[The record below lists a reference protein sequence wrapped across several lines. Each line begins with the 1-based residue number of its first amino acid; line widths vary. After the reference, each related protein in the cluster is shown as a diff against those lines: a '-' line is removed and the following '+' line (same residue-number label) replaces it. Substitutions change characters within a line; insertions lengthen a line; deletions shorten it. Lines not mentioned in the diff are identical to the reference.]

1 MKTDSELVLVTGGLG
16 YIGSHTSLLLLEKGH
31 EVLIVD
37 DLSNSS
43 PEVLDA
49 IAKITGKTP
58 FFEAV
63 DLKNQVGVTQLF
75 DDYPNIKGILHFA
88 ASKAVGESVQKPIE
102 YYQNNI
108 NSLLNVMA
116 AIKTKTNLVFSSS
129 CTVYGQADQLPI
141 AEDCPTKRP
150 ESPYGNTK
158 KIGEELLEDATKV
171 HSNLN
176 VMSLRYFNPVGAHPS
191 ALIGENPKDIPQ
203 NLVPYITQSALGKIA
218 PLTVYGNDYP
228 TPDGT
233 CIRDYIHVMDLANAH
248 ILALEYLEQ
257 NKSTAHLEI
266 VNLGTG
272 TGHSVMEVIESFKR
286 VSKQDFQYS
295 IGPKR
300 EGDITAAYA
309 SIEKAK
315 NLLKW
320 EPQHTLDDAL
330 VSAWKWEQKNHK
342 DNQN

>member
-16 YIGSHTSLLLLEKGH
+16 YIGSHTSVFLLEKGH

-218 PLTVYGNDYP
+218 PLKVYGNDYP

-257 NKSTAHLEI
+257 NKSTAYLEI

-330 VSAWKWEQKNHK
+330 ASAWKWEQKNHK
-342 DNQN
+342 DNEN

>member
-16 YIGSHTSLLLLEKGH
+16 YIGSHTSVLLLEKGH

-58 FFEAV
+58 FFETV

-171 HSNLN
+171 HSSLN

-233 CIRDYIHVMDLANAH
+233 CIRDYIHVIDLANAH

-330 VSAWKWEQKNHK
+330 ASAWKWEQKNHK

>member
-16 YIGSHTSLLLLEKGH
+16 YIGSHTSVLLLEKGH

-58 FFEAV
+58 FFETV

-88 ASKAVGESVQKPIE
+88 ASKAVGESIQKPIE

-171 HSNLN
+171 HSSLN

-228 TPDGT
+228 TLDGT

-330 VSAWKWEQKNHK
+330 ASAWKWEQKNHK

>member
-16 YIGSHTSLLLLEKGH
+16 YIGSHTSVLLLEKGH

-171 HSNLN
+171 HSSLN

-203 NLVPYITQSALGKIA
+203 NLVPYITQSALGKIT

-330 VSAWKWEQKNHK
+330 ASAWKWEQKNHK

>member
-16 YIGSHTSLLLLEKGH
+16 YIGSHTSVLLLEKGH

-330 VSAWKWEQKNHK
+330 ASAWKWEQKNHK

>member
-16 YIGSHTSLLLLEKGH
+16 YIGSHTSVLLLEKGH

-171 HSNLN
+171 HSSLN

-228 TPDGT
+228 THDGT

-330 VSAWKWEQKNHK
+330 ASAWKWEQKNHK

>member
-16 YIGSHTSLLLLEKGH
+16 YIGSHTSVLLLEKGH

-63 DLKNQVGVTQLF
+63 DLKNQLGVTQLF

-330 VSAWKWEQKNHK
+330 ASAWKWEQKNHK

>member
-16 YIGSHTSLLLLEKGH
+16 YIGSHTSVLLLEKGH

-58 FFEAV
+58 FFEAI

-171 HSNLN
+171 HSSLN

-233 CIRDYIHVMDLANAH
+233 CIRDYIQVMDLANAH

-257 NKSTAHLEI
+257 NKSTANLEI

-330 VSAWKWEQKNHK
+330 ASAWKWEQKNHK

>member
-16 YIGSHTSLLLLEKGH
+16 YIGSHTSVLLLEKGH

-49 IAKITGKTP
+49 ISNITGKTP

-171 HSNLN
+171 HSSLN

-203 NLVPYITQSALGKIA
+203 NLVPYITLSALGKIA

-257 NKSTAHLEI
+257 NKFTAHLEI

-286 VSKQDFQYS
+286 VSKQDFHYS

-330 VSAWKWEQKNHK
+330 ASAWKWEQKNHK
-342 DNQN
+342 DN

>member
-16 YIGSHTSLLLLEKGH
+16 YIGSHTSVLLLEKGH

-171 HSNLN
+171 HSSLN

-257 NKSTAHLEI
+257 NKSTANLEI

-330 VSAWKWEQKNHK
+330 ASAWKWEQKNHK

>member
-16 YIGSHTSLLLLEKGH
+16 YIGSHTSVLLLEKGH

-58 FFEAV
+58 FFETV

-171 HSNLN
+171 HSSLN
-176 VMSLRYFNPVGAHPS
+176 MMSLRYFNPVGAHPS

-257 NKSTAHLEI
+257 NKPTAHLEI

-330 VSAWKWEQKNHK
+330 ASAWKWEQKNHK

>member
-16 YIGSHTSLLLLEKGH
+16 YIGSHTSVLLLEKGH

-75 DDYPNIKGILHFA
+75 DNYPNIKGILHFA

-108 NSLLNVMA
+108 NSLLNVMV

-330 VSAWKWEQKNHK
+330 ASAWKWEQKNHK

>member
-16 YIGSHTSLLLLEKGH
+16 YIGSHTSVLLLEKGH

-108 NSLLNVMA
+108 NSLLNVMV
-116 AIKTKTNLVFSSS
+116 AIKTKTNFVFSSS

-330 VSAWKWEQKNHK
+330 ASAWKWEQKNHK

>member
-16 YIGSHTSLLLLEKGH
+16 YIGSHTSVLLLEKGH

-88 ASKAVGESVQKPIE
+88 ASKAVGESIQKPIE

-116 AIKTKTNLVFSSS
+116 AIKTKINLVFSSS

-171 HSNLN
+171 HSSLN

-228 TPDGT
+228 TLDGT

-330 VSAWKWEQKNHK
+330 ASAWKWEQKNHK

>member
-16 YIGSHTSLLLLEKGH
+16 YIGSHTSVLLLEKGH

-108 NSLLNVMA
+108 NCLLNVMA

-330 VSAWKWEQKNHK
+330 ASAWKWEQKNHK

>member
-16 YIGSHTSLLLLEKGH
+16 YIGSHTSVLLLEKGH

-88 ASKAVGESVQKPIE
+88 ASKAVGESIQKPIE

-171 HSNLN
+171 HSSLN

-330 VSAWKWEQKNHK
+330 ASAWKWEQKNHK

>member
-16 YIGSHTSLLLLEKGH
+16 YIGSHTSVLLLEKGH

-88 ASKAVGESVQKPIE
+88 ASKAVGESIQKPIE

-171 HSNLN
+171 HSSLN

-286 VSKQDFQYS
+286 VSKQNFQYS

-330 VSAWKWEQKNHK
+330 ASAWKWEQKNHK

>member
-16 YIGSHTSLLLLEKGH
+16 YIGSHTSVLLLEKGH

-58 FFEAV
+58 FFETV

-171 HSNLN
+171 HSSLN

-233 CIRDYIHVMDLANAH
+233 CIRDYIHVIDLANAH

-272 TGHSVMEVIESFKR
+272 TGHSVMEVI
-286 VSKQDFQYS
+286 
-295 IGPKR
+295 
-300 EGDITAAYA
+300 
-309 SIEKAK
+309 
-315 NLLKW
+315 
-320 EPQHTLDDAL
+320 
-330 VSAWKWEQKNHK
+330 
-342 DNQN
+342 

>member
-16 YIGSHTSLLLLEKGH
+16 YIGSHTSVLLLEKGH

-171 HSNLN
+171 HSSLN

-257 NKSTAHLEI
+257 NKPTAHLEI

-330 VSAWKWEQKNHK
+330 ASAWKWEQKNHK

>member
-16 YIGSHTSLLLLEKGH
+16 YIGSHTSVLLLEKGH

-58 FFEAV
+58 FFEAI

-171 HSNLN
+171 HSSLN

-257 NKSTAHLEI
+257 NKSTANLEI

-330 VSAWKWEQKNHK
+330 ASAWKWEQKNHK

>member
-16 YIGSHTSLLLLEKGH
+16 YIGSHTSVFLLEKGH

-49 IAKITGKTP
+49 ISNITGKTP

-218 PLTVYGNDYP
+218 PLKVYGNDYP

-257 NKSTAHLEI
+257 NKSTAYLEI

-330 VSAWKWEQKNHK
+330 ASAWKWEQKNHK
-342 DNQN
+342 DNEN

>member
-16 YIGSHTSLLLLEKGH
+16 YIGSHTSVLLLEKGH

-257 NKSTAHLEI
+257 NKPTAHLEI

-330 VSAWKWEQKNHK
+330 ASAWKWEQKNHK

>member
-16 YIGSHTSLLLLEKGH
+16 YIGSHTSVLLLEKGH

-63 DLKNQVGVTQLF
+63 DLKNQLGVTQLF

-272 TGHSVMEVIESFKR
+272 TGHSVIEVIESFKR

-330 VSAWKWEQKNHK
+330 ASAWKWEQKNHK
-342 DNQN
+342 DNQH

>member
-16 YIGSHTSLLLLEKGH
+16 YIGSHTSVLLLEKGH

-203 NLVPYITQSALGKIA
+203 NLVPYITQSALGKIT

-330 VSAWKWEQKNHK
+330 ASAWKWEQKNHK

>member
-16 YIGSHTSLLLLEKGH
+16 YIGSHTSVLLLEKGH

-171 HSNLN
+171 HSSLN
-176 VMSLRYFNPVGAHPS
+176 MMSLRYFNPVGAHPS

-330 VSAWKWEQKNHK
+330 ASAWKWEQKNHK

>member
-16 YIGSHTSLLLLEKGH
+16 YIGSHTSVLLLEKGH

-171 HSNLN
+171 HSSLN
-176 VMSLRYFNPVGAHPS
+176 MMSLRYFNPVGAHPS

-257 NKSTAHLEI
+257 NKPTAHLEI

-330 VSAWKWEQKNHK
+330 ASAWKWEQKNHK

>member
-16 YIGSHTSLLLLEKGH
+16 YIGSHTSVLLLEKGH

-171 HSNLN
+171 HSSLN
-176 VMSLRYFNPVGAHPS
+176 MMSLRYFNPVGAHPS

-228 TPDGT
+228 THDGT

-257 NKSTAHLEI
+257 NKPTAHLEI

-330 VSAWKWEQKNHK
+330 ASAWKWEQKNHK

>member
-1 MKTDSELVLVTGGLG
+1 MKTDKELILVTGGLG
-16 YIGSHTSLLLLEKGH
+16 YIGSHTSVLLLEKGY

-43 PEVLDA
+43 PKVVEA
-49 IAKITGKTP
+49 IAKITGRTP
-58 FFEAV
+58 LFETV
-63 DLKNQVGVTQLF
+63 DLKNQARVVQLF

-88 ASKAVGESVQKPIE
+88 ASKAVGESVQHPVE

-108 NSLLNVMA
+108 NSLLNVVG
-116 AIKTKTNLVFSSS
+116 AIKTKTDLVFSSS
-129 CTVYGQADQLPI
+129 CTVYGQAKQLPI

-171 HSNLN
+171 YPNLN
-176 VMSLRYFNPVGAHPS
+176 VMSLRYFNPVGAHPT
-191 ALIGENPKDIPQ
+191 AFIGENPKDIPQ

-257 NKSTAHLEI
+257 TKPTSLLEI

-286 VSKQDFQYS
+286 VSNQDFQYR

-315 NLLKW
+315 ALLRW
-320 EPQHTLDDAL
+320 EPQYMLDDAL
-330 VSAWKWEQKNHK
+330 ASAWKWEQKNHA
-342 DNQN
+342 DNKE

>member
-1 MKTDSELVLVTGGLG
+1 
-16 YIGSHTSLLLLEKGH
+16 
-31 EVLIVD
+31 
-37 DLSNSS
+37 
-43 PEVLDA
+43 
-49 IAKITGKTP
+49 
-58 FFEAV
+58 
-63 DLKNQVGVTQLF
+63 LKNQVGVTQLF

-203 NLVPYITQSALGKIA
+203 NLVPYITQSALGKIT

-330 VSAWKWEQKNHK
+330 ASAWKWEQKNHK

>member
-16 YIGSHTSLLLLEKGH
+16 YIGSHTSVLLLEKGH

-88 ASKAVGESVQKPIE
+88 ASKAVGKSVQKPIE

-108 NSLLNVMA
+108 NSLLNVLA

-171 HSNLN
+171 HSSLN

-286 VSKQDFQYS
+286 VSKQNFQYS

-330 VSAWKWEQKNHK
+330 ASAWKWEQKNHK

>member
-16 YIGSHTSLLLLEKGH
+16 YIGSHTSVLLLEKGH

-286 VSKQDFQYS
+286 VSKQDFHYS

-330 VSAWKWEQKNHK
+330 ASAWKWEQKNHK
-342 DNQN
+342 DN

>member
-16 YIGSHTSLLLLEKGH
+16 YIGSHTSVLLLEKGH

-88 ASKAVGESVQKPIE
+88 ASKAVGESIQKPIE

-171 HSNLN
+171 HSSLN

-228 TPDGT
+228 TLDGT

-330 VSAWKWEQKNHK
+330 ASAWKWEQKNHK

>member
-16 YIGSHTSLLLLEKGH
+16 YIGSHTSVLLLEKGH

-108 NSLLNVMA
+108 NSLLNVLA

-330 VSAWKWEQKNHK
+330 ASAWKWEQKNHK

>member
-16 YIGSHTSLLLLEKGH
+16 YIGSHTSVLLLEKGH

-171 HSNLN
+171 HSSLN
-176 VMSLRYFNPVGAHPS
+176 MMSLRYFNPVGAHPS

-203 NLVPYITQSALGKIA
+203 NLVPYITQSALGKIT

-330 VSAWKWEQKNHK
+330 ASAWKWEQKNHK

>member
-16 YIGSHTSLLLLEKGH
+16 YIGSHTSVLLLEKGH

-88 ASKAVGESVQKPIE
+88 ASKAVGESIQKPIE

-171 HSNLN
+171 HSSLN

-257 NKSTAHLEI
+257 NKFTAHLEI

-286 VSKQDFQYS
+286 VSKQNFQYS

-330 VSAWKWEQKNHK
+330 ASAWKWEQKNHK

>member
-1 MKTDSELVLVTGGLG
+1 MKTGSELVLVTGGLG
-16 YIGSHTSLLLLEKGH
+16 YIGSHTSVLLLEKGH

-141 AEDCPTKRP
+141 AEACPTKRP
-150 ESPYGNTK
+150 ESPYGNPK

-171 HSNLN
+171 HSSLN
-176 VMSLRYFNPVGAHPS
+176 VMSLRYFNPLGAHPS
-191 ALIGENPKDIPQ
+191 ALIGDNPKDIPQ
-203 NLVPYITQSALGKIA
+203 NLVPYIKLSALGKIA

-257 NKSTAHLEI
+257 NKFTAHLEI

-286 VSKQDFQYS
+286 VSKQDFHYS

-330 VSAWKWEQKNHK
+330 ASAWKWEQKNHK
-342 DNQN
+342 DN

>member
-1 MKTDSELVLVTGGLG
+1 
-16 YIGSHTSLLLLEKGH
+16 
-31 EVLIVD
+31 
-37 DLSNSS
+37 
-43 PEVLDA
+43 
-49 IAKITGKTP
+49 
-58 FFEAV
+58 
-63 DLKNQVGVTQLF
+63 
-75 DDYPNIKGILHFA
+75 
-88 ASKAVGESVQKPIE
+88 
-102 YYQNNI
+102 
-108 NSLLNVMA
+108 
-116 AIKTKTNLVFSSS
+116 
-129 CTVYGQADQLPI
+129 
-141 AEDCPTKRP
+141 
-150 ESPYGNTK
+150 
-158 KIGEELLEDATKV
+158 
-171 HSNLN
+171 
-176 VMSLRYFNPVGAHPS
+176 MSLRYFNPVGAHPS

-330 VSAWKWEQKNHK
+330 ASAWKWEQKNHK

>member
-16 YIGSHTSLLLLEKGH
+16 YIGSHTSVLLLEKGH

-63 DLKNQVGVTQLF
+63 DLKNQVEVTQLF
-75 DDYPNIKGILHFA
+75 YDYPNIKGILHFA
-88 ASKAVGESVQKPIE
+88 ASKAVGESIQKPIE

-150 ESPYGNTK
+150 ESPYWNTK

-171 HSNLN
+171 HSSLN

-218 PLTVYGNDYP
+218 PLTVYVNDYP
-228 TPDGT
+228 TLDGT
-233 CIRDYIHVMDLANAH
+233 CISDYIHVMDLANAH

-257 NKSTAHLEI
+257 NKSTAHL
-266 VNLGTG
+266 
-272 TGHSVMEVIESFKR
+272 
-286 VSKQDFQYS
+286 
-295 IGPKR
+295 
-300 EGDITAAYA
+300 
-309 SIEKAK
+309 
-315 NLLKW
+315 
-320 EPQHTLDDAL
+320 
-330 VSAWKWEQKNHK
+330 
-342 DNQN
+342 

>member
-1 MKTDSELVLVTGGLG
+1 
-16 YIGSHTSLLLLEKGH
+16 
-31 EVLIVD
+31 
-37 DLSNSS
+37 
-43 PEVLDA
+43 
-49 IAKITGKTP
+49 
-58 FFEAV
+58 
-63 DLKNQVGVTQLF
+63 LKNQVGVTQLF

-171 HSNLN
+171 HSSLN

-330 VSAWKWEQKNHK
+330 ASAWKWEQKNHK

>member
-16 YIGSHTSLLLLEKGH
+16 YIGSHTSVLLLEKGH

-108 NSLLNVMA
+108 NSLLNVMV

-330 VSAWKWEQKNHK
+330 ASAWKWEQKNHK